1 MIAGL
6 ILKDTTEEESII
18 AFLGDELQIETAST
32 NDDIA
37 ELIQENE
44 PEVIAA
50 NIGTFEGP
58 DTLNEDEEEL
68 KEEGFSFTP
77 TSYERKRSRRM
88 EALNS
93 QLFSLMG
100 NDSPEAIRFEPHIT
114 AEELAIHEDQGIK
127 SLGIQTDAIES
138 AEQFDAALGA
148 ITARFY
154 QQSQYEDMGV
164 IVPESME
171 VEEEKD
177 EKA

>member
-6 ILKDTTEEESII
+6 ILKDTVEEDSII
-18 AFLGDELQIETAST
+18 AFLGDELEIRKVST

-37 ELIQENE
+37 EAIQEKK

-50 NIGTFEGP
+50 DIGTVEALEN
-58 DTLNEDEEEL
+58 LNEDEEKL

-77 TSYERKRSRRM
+77 TTHERKRSRRM

-93 QLFSLMG
+93 QLFKLMG
-100 NDSPEAIRFEPHIT
+100 NESPEAIRFEPHIT
-114 AEELAIHEDQGIK
+114 AKQLAIHDDQGIK
-127 SLGIQTDAIES
+127 SLGIETDDIKS
-138 AEQFDAALGA
+138 DEQFDAALGA
-148 ITARFY
+148 VTARFY
-154 QQSQYEDMGV
+154 QQNQYEDMGV

-171 VEEEKD
+171 VEEDED

>member
-18 AFLGDELQIETAST
+18 AFLGDELEIETAST
-32 NDDIA
+32 NDDLA
-37 ELIQENE
+37 ELIEQKN

-50 NIGTFEGP
+50 DIGTVEGREE
-58 DTLNEDEEEL
+58 LNEDEEEL

-77 TSYERKRSRRM
+77 TAHERKRSRRM

-93 QLFSLMG
+93 QLFQLMG
-100 NDSPEAIRFEPHIT
+100 EESPEAIRFEPQIT
-114 AEELAIHEDQGIK
+114 AEELALHDDRGIE
-127 SLGIQTDAIES
+127 SLGINTDVIKS

-154 QQSQYEDMGV
+154 QQNQYEDMGG
-164 IVPESME
+164 IIP
-171 VEEEKD
+171 
-177 EKA
+177 